1 MEVTDL
7 SELMPHIV
15 VNCTDCVH
23 VIPVKTIRDIASG
36 RLIADNELVPVI
48 AQALL
53 IYLDG

>member
-7 SELMPHIV
+7 TELMPHIV

-36 RLIADNELVPVI
+36 RLIADNDIVSVI

-53 IYLDG
+53 SYIDE